1 MKKAIIISIISLIFF
16 GCNIQNH
23 QQTTNMK
30 MLSIDFND
38 PTIFSDEPALTKV
51 RYLKLETSDECLI
64 EGIYKVLV
72 HDSLMYILTTPGKG
86 NLFIFN
92 NQGRFI
98 SKFSKGEGPEEII
111 YPTDIA
117 INDKNQSLMVLDTYR
132 TIKEFSL
139 NGKFLRKTIFEKP
152 YFSLESVGD
161 EILLF
166 DPNSQAKSEYYLH
179 TLSADKDFL
188 KKPFK
193 GTFFALPNFFTKIS
207 PEKVLVSH
215 MFSDTIYTFEKSN
228 QLRPYLYLDFHG
240 KNANTSSVFN
250 EVHSL
255 GEYSKMANERDLI
268 SGPSNFSVL
277 GDDKFFFTLKGKK
290 NLFATSTGDKVTLHK
305 QLFQDLPNIYGSSG
319 RTDKEVIF
327 VTDMPWLMEYFQE
340 NNPQSVNIKQLKQLC
355 TNEDDNPVLFFG
367 SF

>member
-1 MKKAIIISIISLIFF
+1 MDALICKK
-16 GCNIQNH
+16 H
-23 QQTTNMK
+23 PQQTVNMK
-30 MLSIDFND
+30 TLSIDFND
-38 PTIFSDEPALTKV
+38 PAIFSDKPALTKV

-64 EGIYKVLV
+64 EDIYKAVV
-72 HDSLMYILTTPGKG
+72 HDSLIYILTTPGKG

-117 INDKNQSLMVLDTYR
+117 INDQKQSLMVLDTYR

-139 NGKFLRKTIFEKP
+139 NGKFLRKTTFEKS
-152 YFSLESVGD
+152 YFSFESVGD

-166 DPNSQAKSEYYLH
+166 DPNSQAKSDYYVH
-179 TLSADKDFL
+179 ALSADKDFL

-215 MFSDTIYTFEKSN
+215 MFSDTIYEFGKSN
-228 QLRPYLYLDFHG
+228 QIQPYLYLDFHG
-240 KNANTSSVFN
+240 KNANTNSVFN
-250 EVHSL
+250 EVHGL
-255 GEYSKMANERDLI
+255 GEYSKMAIERDLI

-277 GDDKFFFTLKGKK
+277 NKNKLFFTLKGKK

-319 RTDKEVIF
+319 RTDKEFIF
-327 VTDMPWLMEYFQE
+327 AMDMPWLIEHFKE
-340 NNPQSVNIKQLKQLC
+340 NNPKSETIQQLKQIC
-355 TNEDDNPVLFFG
+355 TNEDDNPVLIFG